1 MGQVNVK
8 FFGLV
13 VEAANK
19 QTHTQANASTIRELL
34 DNLSAEFG
42 DGFRKK
48 LFDPKG
54 ELQGFVNVFVN
65 NTDVRHLKELD
76 TPLKDGDEVLILPA
90 VAGG

>member
-19 QTHTQANASTIRELL
+19 QTHTQANASTVRELL

-54 ELQGFVNVFVN
+54 ELQGFVNIFVN

>member
-1 MGQVNVK
+1 MGQINVK

-13 VEAANK
+13 VEAAKK
-19 QTHTQANASTIRELL
+19 QTQAQATATTVRELL
-34 DNLSAEFG
+34 NNLSSEFG
-42 DGFRKK
+42 ESFRKK
-48 LFDPKG
+48 LLDSNG

-65 NTDVRHLKELD
+65 NTDVRHLKEME

>member
-13 VEAANK
+13 VEAAKK
-19 QTHTQANASTIRELL
+19 QTHTQANASTVRELL
-34 DNLSAEFG
+34 ENLSSEFG

>member
-13 VEAANK
+13 VEAAKK
-19 QTHTQANASTIRELL
+19 QTHTQANASTVRELL
-34 DNLSAEFG
+34 DNLSSEFG

-48 LFDPKG
+48 LFDPNG